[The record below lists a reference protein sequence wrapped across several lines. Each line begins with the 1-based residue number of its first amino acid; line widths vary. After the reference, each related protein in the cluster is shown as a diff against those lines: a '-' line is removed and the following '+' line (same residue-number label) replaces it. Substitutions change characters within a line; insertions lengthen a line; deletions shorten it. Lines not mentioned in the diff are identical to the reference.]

1 MVEGLGSL
9 SILSFSSLNR
19 LTDSRRQVTH
29 IIDVEIQMP
38 TADIADLPSHDLSN
52 VNQNVFSS
60 DLQLL
65 DRYHPLFKLLCQ
77 LY

>member
-52 VNQNVFSS
+52 VNQNVFAS